1 VPKIVDHDARRRELA
16 AAVGR
21 VIARDGVGEVSIRSV
36 AAESG
41 WSSGALRHYFA
52 TRGELLAFACEQV
65 IDQVAERIRAMPQ
78 PDDVRRGMRAIL
90 LETMPVD
97 ERRHAEST
105 IAFSFLALGLGD
117 PALARVQR
125 LHFTRM
131 YELCVLLM
139 TGLAAHDQS
148 AGVAARNGSAV
159 VAARDGS
166 AVVAAGDESAGVV
179 ARDESAGVAARDESA
194 GVAAGDESAGVA
206 ARDEAAQLGSRD
218 GALPAAPGVEG
229 AAPDMEGA
237 SPGVDDASPGV
248 EAAARRL
255 HALVDGLTVH
265 VLAGHLTPDEMVSRL
280 DDYLAELTT

>member
-1 VPKIVDHDARRRELA
+1 MPKIVDHDARRRELA

-21 VIARDGVGEVSIRSV
+21 VIARDGVAEVSIRSV

-65 IDQVAERIRAMPQ
+65 IDEVTARITNLRP
-78 PDDVRRGMRAIL
+78 PEGVREAVREIL

-97 ERRHAEST
+97 ERRWAEST

-131 YELCVLLM
+131 HELCLR
-139 TGLAAHDQS
+139 LAAHLTPQS
-148 AGVAARNGSAV
+148 DRAFPDADTLAG
-159 VAARDGS
+159 
-166 AVVAAGDESAGVV
+166 
-179 ARDESAGVAARDESA
+179 
-194 GVAAGDESAGVA
+194 
-206 ARDEAAQLGSRD
+206 
-218 GALPAAPGVEG
+218 
-229 AAPDMEGA
+229 
-237 SPGVDDASPGV
+237 
-248 EAAARRL
+248 RL

-265 VLAGHLTPDEMVSRL
+265 VLAGHLTADEMVLRL
-280 DDYLAELTT
+280 DDYLDELTA